1 MQVHHS
7 FDTLPLLNHAVVTIG
22 TFDGVHNGH
31 KAILKRLIE
40 LAEAT
45 NGESVVLTFT
55 PHPRTVLFP
64 TDHGILLLT
73 DTVEKRNLFEQLGI
87 DHLIEFPFTLDFAN
101 KSAFDYVRD
110 LLAVGIGAKKVIIGY
125 DHRFGR
131 GRQGNLQTLNE
142 LASVFNF
149 EVEEIPAV
157 LIDDNEISSSKIRK
171 ALAEG
176 DIAFANNALEYN
188 YGIRGKVIHGEAKG
202 RTIGFP
208 TANLNI
214 EDPLKLLPCN
224 GVYLVD
230 VLIEKKKYRGAM
242 NIGIRPTVSSLGL
255 RNVEVH
261 ILDFSQ
267 DIYGTEIEVRFIQKI
282 RDEMK
287 FDSFIAL
294 KDQLQKDIQFVRNYQ
309 L

>member
-1 MQVHHS
+1 VQVHLS

-40 LAEAT
+40 LAQAT
-45 NGESVVLTFT
+45 NGESVVLTFS
-55 PHPRTVLFP
+55 PHPRTILFP
-64 TDHGILLLT
+64 EDHGILLLT

-131 GRQGNLQTLNE
+131 GRQGNLQTLSE

-176 DIAFANNALEYN
+176 DISFANNALEYN

-208 TANLNI
+208 TANLKI

-261 ILDFSQ
+261 ILDFSH
-267 DIYGTEIEVRFIQKI
+267 DIYGMEIEVRFIQKI

-294 KDQLQKDIQFVRNYQ
+294 KDQLQKDIQFVRNYH

>member
-40 LAEAT
+40 LAQAT
-45 NGESVVLTFT
+45 NGESVVLTFS

-64 TDHGILLLT
+64 TEHGILLLT

>member
-40 LAEAT
+40 LAQAT
-45 NGESVVLTFT
+45 NGESVVLTFS
-55 PHPRTVLFP
+55 PHPRTILFP

-176 DIAFANNALEYN
+176 DISFANNALEYN

-261 ILDFSQ
+261 ILDFSH

-294 KDQLQKDIQFVRNYQ
+294 KDQLQKDIQFVRNYH